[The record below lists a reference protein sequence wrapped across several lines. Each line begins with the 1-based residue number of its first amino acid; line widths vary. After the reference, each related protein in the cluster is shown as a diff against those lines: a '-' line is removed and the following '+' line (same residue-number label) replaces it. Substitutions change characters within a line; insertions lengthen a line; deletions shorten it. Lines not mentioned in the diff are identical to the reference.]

1 MTSGSVQGGA
11 IRRTLA
17 NPNPAQP
24 ETEGL
29 LERIDAEIANP
40 SVRFG
45 GIVQRVTLQGAERG
59 RTLRPRTRF
68 WTIGSD
74 F

>member
-1 MTSGSVQGGA
+1 VGPSRAERFDGRWGIPT
-11 IRRTLA
+11 RLK
-17 NPNPAQP
+17 P

-45 GIVQRVTLQGAERG
+45 GIVQRVTLQGAERS